1 MGKVPAEIPCWY
13 TWPQEHSPKRL
24 TQWGKKRFIAT
35 ANISLNEEVVK
46 AGLLEDTFTMTSW

>member
-1 MGKVPAEIPCWY
+1 MAPGTFTQKTY
-13 TWPQEHSPKRL
+13 TV
-24 TQWGKKRFIAT
+24 GKKRFIAT